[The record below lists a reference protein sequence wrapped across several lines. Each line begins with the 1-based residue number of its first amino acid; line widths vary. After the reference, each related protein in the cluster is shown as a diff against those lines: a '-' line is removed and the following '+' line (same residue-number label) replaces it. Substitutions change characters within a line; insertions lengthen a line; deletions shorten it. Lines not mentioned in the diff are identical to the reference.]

1 MNNDII
7 KILNLKETDIETID
21 SYVDDNILYINLK
34 LSRKVMRCPYCTNN
48 KLKVKDYRVQQI
60 NHPILNNMNCII
72 RYNRRRYKCDFCCKT
87 FSEENDFISPNNRS
101 TDYIVLSVMNKLRQ
115 ANLTYSMLLKS
126 VTYL

>member
-48 KLKVKDYRVQQI
+48 KLKVKD
-60 NHPILNNMNCII
+60 
-72 RYNRRRYKCDFCCKT
+72 
-87 FSEENDFISPNNRS
+87 
-101 TDYIVLSVMNKLRQ
+101 
-115 ANLTYSMLLKS
+115 
-126 VTYL
+126 